1 MHRPQFV
8 AHPEDEAAITIEDQF
23 YLGHERS
30 LLLKPVT
37 QEGANEVSL
46 YLSTAEPYYDYFSS
60 KVIKGPG
67 RTTVPVTLEAIPL
80 FQRGGSIVTRRDLI
94 RRSAPLMWRDPVTL
108 VVALDSKGEAQ
119 GTIYTDDGETYD
131 FEKGDYVWRRFSFMP
146 QGKGKTASYS
156 LSNVNLASTSSNAW
170 AQKSEPIRVDTIIVL
185 GLPQEPQCIREGS
198 VESGL
203 AYSWQPPSSSIIK
216 TSSHA
221 SNLTIEN
228 ADLALTKEWTLAFSF
243 DVCPRKTPA
252 PNHLSSL
259 ESDACPPN
267 HFQCE
272 NKGHQASCL
281 LLSRVNDGICDP
293 ECCDGS
299 DEFDGKVECKN
310 RCNEVGAA
318 FRKERDE
325 TMRKRRVGAKER
337 EAYIKFG
344 RQEKDKLERE
354 VTQLQMDITKLE
366 GASSRLQQVLK
377 DSEAQSAE
385 EIARKKS
392 SRLYRRLEEHQATIK
407 SLRETRTELRAD
419 LDTLKRILEDLQKGY
434 NPNYQDMAVKGAVKG
449 FEEWLKEAGL
459 AVETPAEEGE
469 SEATIEPVA
478 VQPPTD
484 EYTDSKLREI
494 EEEDL
499 LALVEAS
506 DISAVQYNTVVNR
519 GCSHWFALWPNCS
532 QSSSWKITFRHPSK
546 VIIARQL
553 RASWM
558 CCRRLA
564 YSMFRKLKPAKGQV
578 RSYRAS
584 VQD

>member
-1 MHRPQFV
+1 V
-8 AHPEDEAAITIEDQF
+8 AHPQDEAAITVEDQF

-37 QEGANEVSL
+37 QEGAKDVSL
-46 YLSTAEPYYDYFSS
+46 YLSTAEPYYDYFSN
-60 KVIKGPG
+60 KVIRGPG
-67 RTTVPVTLEAIPL
+67 RSTVPVSLDTIPL

-94 RRSAPLMWRDPVTL
+94 RRSAPLMWRDPITL
-108 VVALDSKGEAQ
+108 VIALDSKGEAH
-119 GTIYTDDGETYD
+119 GTVYTDDGETYD
-131 FEKGDYVWRRFSFMP
+131 FEKGDYVWRHFSFTP

-156 LSNVNLASTSSNAW
+156 LSNTDLAANPLNAW
-170 AQKSEPIRVDTIIVL
+170 TQKSEPIRIDTIVVL

-198 VESGL
+198 VESGI
-203 AYSWQPPSSSIIK
+203 AYTWQPASSSIIK
-216 TSSHA
+216 TTSLA

-228 ADLALTKEWTLAFSF
+228 ADLALTKEWTLSFSF
-243 DVCPRKTPA
+243 DSCPKKTPA
-252 PNHLSSL
+252 PSYLSSL
-259 ESDACPPN
+259 QSDACPAN
-267 HFQCE
+267 HFRCE
-272 NKGHQASCL
+272 NKGHQPSCL

-310 RCNEVGAA
+310 RCNEVGTA

-325 TMRKRRVGAKER
+325 TMRKRRVGSQER

-354 VTQLQMDITKLE
+354 VTQLQMEITKLE
-366 GASSRLQQVLK
+366 GASARLQQVLK
-377 DSEAQSAE
+377 DSEAQNAE
-385 EIARKKS
+385 EVARKKS

-407 SLRETRTELRAD
+407 SLRETRADLRGD

-459 AVETPAEEGE
+459 AVETPSEEGG
-469 SEATIEPVA
+469 SEATIESIVA
-478 VQPPTD
+478 QPPAD
-484 EYTDSKLREI
+484 EYTDSKLREM

-519 GCSHWFALWPNCS
+519 ACLRLSFLTLTNSW
-532 QSSSWKITFRHPSK
+532 QSSNWKITYRHPFK
-546 VIIARQL
+546 GTIAQQL
-553 RASWM
+553 KASWM
-558 CCRRLA
+558 CCRRSA
-564 YSMFRKLKPAKGQV
+564 CSTFPKPKLEKGQV
-578 RSYRAS
+578 RSRRAI
-584 VQD
+584 